1 MRHGEGMKEP
11 GAEEEEKVG
20 RATWPWDRWSAVWAM
35 AGLVALGPAY
45 FVPAMLVANALD
57 GPRWYS
63 VWGGIREFYGTGNHF
78 LAGLIFVF
86 SMVFPLVKL
95 VLCLLCAGGQHWLPR
110 GLRMRIVQVTSWSAK
125 YSMLDVLVIAM
136 AIMLVKVG
144 EYVRIMP
151 SMGLYLFSFAVLCSA
166 VSGWLLERSLV
177 REEAGRLPRR
187 PGWRVALLLLV
198 PGVALAWWGGMRVL
212 KERGGEVRTV
222 LLTKLTQRGE
232 MKRSVEKTL
241 ALKELMKEEH
251 RLFSRDTVKR
261 MLEFGQAVSTDAGW
275 KDAEVYVVVERRSGG
290 VVESG
295 RVTGMD
301 FDAREV
307 TVEFPLPEAVVWGEV
322 AAVRLVS
329 NAKYVGLVN
338 VPIEEEHVRAE
349 GDPFRDW
356 TRQWHGRIFSFD
368 LRGPRGEGFVRACV
382 AASAGLLLTLWALS
396 GLLCGGGRRRP
407 VVAAAAEAG
416 AGAEAGT
423 ETS

>member
-1 MRHGEGMKEP
+1 
-11 GAEEEEKVG
+11 
-20 RATWPWDRWSAVWAM
+20 M

-45 FVPAMLVANALD
+45 FLPAMLVANALD

-187 PGWRVALLLLV
+187 PDWRLAVLLLV
-198 PGVALAWWGGMRVL
+198 PGVALAWWGGLRVL
-212 KERGGEVRTV
+212 
-222 LLTKLTQRGE
+222 
-232 MKRSVEKTL
+232 
-241 ALKELMKEEH
+241 
-251 RLFSRDTVKR
+251 
-261 MLEFGQAVSTDAGW
+261 
-275 KDAEVYVVVERRSGG
+275 
-290 VVESG
+290 
-295 RVTGMD
+295 
-301 FDAREV
+301 
-307 TVEFPLPEAVVWGEV
+307 
-322 AAVRLVS
+322 
-329 NAKYVGLVN
+329 
-338 VPIEEEHVRAE
+338 
-349 GDPFRDW
+349 
-356 TRQWHGRIFSFD
+356 
-368 LRGPRGEGFVRACV
+368 
-382 AASAGLLLTLWALS
+382 
-396 GLLCGGGRRRP
+396 
-407 VVAAAAEAG
+407 
-416 AGAEAGT
+416 
-423 ETS
+423 

>member
-1 MRHGEGMKEP
+1 MEGGMKEP
-11 GAEEEEKVG
+11 CAEEVGTGG

-45 FVPAMLVANALD
+45 FLPAMLVANALD

-187 PGWRVALLLLV
+187 PDWRLAVLLLV
-198 PGVALAWWGGMRVL
+198 PGVALAWWGGLRVL
-212 KERGGEVRTV
+212 
-222 LLTKLTQRGE
+222 
-232 MKRSVEKTL
+232 
-241 ALKELMKEEH
+241 
-251 RLFSRDTVKR
+251 
-261 MLEFGQAVSTDAGW
+261 
-275 KDAEVYVVVERRSGG
+275 
-290 VVESG
+290 
-295 RVTGMD
+295 
-301 FDAREV
+301 
-307 TVEFPLPEAVVWGEV
+307 
-322 AAVRLVS
+322 
-329 NAKYVGLVN
+329 
-338 VPIEEEHVRAE
+338 
-349 GDPFRDW
+349 
-356 TRQWHGRIFSFD
+356 
-368 LRGPRGEGFVRACV
+368 
-382 AASAGLLLTLWALS
+382 
-396 GLLCGGGRRRP
+396 
-407 VVAAAAEAG
+407 
-416 AGAEAGT
+416 
-423 ETS
+423 